1 MEAVPDVEVAAM
13 RANLF
18 VTLNVISLDAED
30 ASAAVAGAG
39 SPSASQGAVTRRRSR
54 EEAGMD

>member
-1 MEAVPDVEVAAM
+1 MEVAAM